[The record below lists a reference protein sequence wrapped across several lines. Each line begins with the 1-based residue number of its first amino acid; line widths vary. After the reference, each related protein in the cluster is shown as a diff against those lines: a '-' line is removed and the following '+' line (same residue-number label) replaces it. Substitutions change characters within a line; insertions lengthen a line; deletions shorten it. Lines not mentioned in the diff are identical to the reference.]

1 MTAKGSDQ
9 KDPFLQVGESLMT
22 HPAFKDLSYS
32 SQITYILMCMAMN
45 HAHHNG
51 KLEFIFPRSVYSGK
65 YGISNNAFDHAKK
78 ELVDHGFIT
87 YISGK
92 NQRVSSK
99 YKMSNSWKYWNKEF
113 WNKVK
118 EGMEAAVKDV
128 NDAGGIN
135 GTKLSYVFEDD
146 EADSGDK
153 AVNAYNALKDNGMQV
168 MVGTVTTGSC
178 LAVIEKTKQDNIFQ
192 LTPSASA
199 QDVIKNDNC
208 FQVCFTDPN
217 QGKGSADYIA
227 ENKLA
232 TKIAVIYDSSDAYS
246 SGIFNTFKSE
256 AEAKGLDIVAE
267 QSFTKDSKTD
277 FSAQISAA
285 KNAGAD
291 LVFLPIYYQQASLIL
306 TQCKSAN
313 YNPTFFGCDG
323 LDGLL
328 SIKNFDTS
336 LCEGVMLLTPFA
348 ADAQDQATQDFVKKY
363 KDAYNGETPNQF
375 AADAYDG
382 VMVLAELMKKE
393 GITADMSASDI
404 CDKLKKAISDKD
416 FSYDGLTGTGMKWGE
431 DGAVSKDPKAVIIKN
446 GAYSALT
453 ADDIAASTAQ

>member
-1 MTAKGSDQ
+1 MKNV
-9 KDPFLQVGESLMT
+9 KR
-22 HPAFKDLSYS
+22 
-32 SQITYILMCMAMN
+32 ILALTVSAALAVSCFAGCG
-45 HAHHNG
+45 NG
-51 KLEFIFPRSVYSGK
+51 
-65 YGISNNAFDHAKK
+65 AKK
-78 ELVDHGFIT
+78 NSDTIVIGCSGPLTGDAAQYGVAVKNAIEL
-87 YISGK
+87 
-92 NQRVSSK
+92 
-99 YKMSNSWKYWNKEF
+99 
-113 WNKVK
+113 
-118 EGMEAAVKDV
+118 AVKDV

-285 KNAGAD
+285 KDAGAA

-328 SIKNFDTS
+328 NIENFDKS
-336 LCEGVMLLTPFA
+336 LAENVMLLTPFA
-348 ADAQDQATQDFVKKY
+348 ANATDETTKKFVA
-363 KDAYNGETPNQF
+363 AYNAKYDPSTLNQF
-375 AADAYDG
+375 AADAYDAVYIVKAAAEKAG
-382 VMVLAELMKKE
+382 VT
-393 GITADMSASDI
+393 GDMSVSDI
-404 CDKLKKAISDKD
+404 CNALKGAMTEITVDGVTGSGMTWKA
-416 FSYDGLTGTGMKWGE
+416 TGEVNKE
-431 DGAVSKDPKAVIIKN
+431 PKAVKIEN
-446 GAYSALT
+446 GEYQPM
-453 ADDIAASTAQ
+453 D

>member
-1 MTAKGSDQ
+1 MKNV
-9 KDPFLQVGESLMT
+9 KR
-22 HPAFKDLSYS
+22 
-32 SQITYILMCMAMN
+32 ILALTVSAALAVSCFAGCG
-45 HAHHNG
+45 NG
-51 KLEFIFPRSVYSGK
+51 
-65 YGISNNAFDHAKK
+65 AKK
-78 ELVDHGFIT
+78 NSDTIVIGCSGPLTGDAAQYGVAVKNAIEL
-87 YISGK
+87 
-92 NQRVSSK
+92 
-99 YKMSNSWKYWNKEF
+99 
-113 WNKVK
+113 
-118 EGMEAAVKDV
+118 AVKDV

-178 LAVIEKTKQDNIFQ
+178 LAVSEKTKQDNIFQ

-313 YNPTFFGCDG
+313 YNPTFFVCDG